1 MLEPIKTVSENSN
14 ITRVVTEGKPVPRM
28 RTIQECADYLQSQ
41 DPETRI
47 KYYTLRRWVLEGK
60 IPCVPIGNRKFV
72 NLDLLLDIVSG
83 KTPWPEQ
90 KKGLKILPSRG
101 R

>member
-1 MLEPIKTVSENSN
+1 MIETNESVCKNCNIAELED
-14 ITRVVTEGKPVPRM
+14 EGKSVPRM
-28 RTIQECADYLQSQ
+28 RTIQECADYLHSQ

-60 IPCVPIGNRKFV
+60 IPCVPIGNRKFI
-72 NLDLLLDIVSG
+72 NLDLLLDIVGG